1 MARLAGKTVL
11 ITGGTSGIGYA
22 AAELF
27 RAEGARVAITG
38 QDETRLA
45 DAARRL
51 GDDVLALR
59 IEMSALPE
67 IDAMVSKVRDAFRQ
81 LDVLFVNAGVTWP
94 APLDSV
100 DEAHF
105 DGQIAINLKGPFFT
119 VQKAAPLLRQ
129 GASVILTTSCLDE
142 MGLAGMSVY
151 SASKAALRSLA
162 RTVSAE
168 LSPRGIRVNAIAPG
182 PVNTP
187 IYGKLGMTAEQLE
200 GFAADLKGKIPMR
213 RFAEA
218 GEIASAALFLASSDS
233 SFMLGEEITIDG
245 GWARL

>member
-1 MARLAGKTVL
+1 LARLAGKTVL